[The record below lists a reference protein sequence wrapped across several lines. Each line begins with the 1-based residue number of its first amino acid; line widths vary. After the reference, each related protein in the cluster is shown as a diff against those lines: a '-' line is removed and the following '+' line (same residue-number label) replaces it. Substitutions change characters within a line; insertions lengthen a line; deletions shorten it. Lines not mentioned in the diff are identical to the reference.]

1 MEILTTDLL
10 VIGSGLAGIMAA
22 LEAEKAGLQVT
33 IAAKFSI
40 GMGTNSSMANGVF
53 CTANSRFSKE
63 DHLRE
68 TLQAG
73 RGLNHMGAVQCLVE
87 KGPEAMEKL
96 REYGVPFIEGK
107 MGYVVDR
114 PRGSS
119 EIPGILLM
127 KALKG
132 RLSGS
137 SIKTLPGLVLFELIV
152 EEGSVR
158 GGIGFF
164 RDGRPCLIRSK
175 AVVLAA
181 GGAGALYR
189 RNDNQRSI
197 LGDGYA
203 LALRAGVPLLNLEF
217 VQFYPFVIAEPRL
230 NTFILYPPYP
240 EEVRLLDERGE
251 DLLERLNIEGDLNRA
266 IVTHRDSLT
275 LSLLERSRNG
285 DFYFDLRGVP
295 EERWNHYP
303 LNFLKRSKFPF
314 RERPFL
320 VSPAVHFCMGGV
332 GIDERGRT
340 PLSKLY
346 AAGEVTWGVH
356 GANRLGGNAL
366 TECAVFGALA
376 GQSAAEE
383 AREMEWPPLSEALKR
398 RWEKKVSSY
407 FKKRK
412 GVFDHPIDLLKEL
425 KHLAWKYAGPIRE
438 EGLLK
443 EGLHRL
449 ISLESRIEEIHP
461 DTFKDLLRKRE
472 LQNGALF
479 LRAVLI
485 GSLARKESRG
495 SFFRRDFPD
504 QNDREWLKN
513 TCYRLV
519 QGEIELTHL
528 PLEKSE

>member
-1 MEILTTDLL
+1 MEILTTDIL

-22 LEAEKAGLQVT
+22 LEAEKAGVQVT
-33 IAAKFSI
+33 LAAKFSI

-53 CTANSRFSKE
+53 CSANSHFSE
-63 DHLRE
+63 EEHLRE

-73 RGLNHMGAVQCLVE
+73 RGLNQMAAVQRLVE

-96 REYGVPFIEGK
+96 KEYGVPLIESK

-119 EIPGILLM
+119 EIPGVLLM

-132 RLSGS
+132 RLNTS
-137 SIKTLPGLVLFELIV
+137 SIQTLPGLVLFELIV
-152 EEGSVR
+152 EDGDVR

-164 RDGRPCLIRSK
+164 RDGRPCLICSK
-175 AVVLAA
+175 AVILTA
-181 GGAGALYR
+181 GGAGALFR

-203 LALRAGVPLLNLEF
+203 LALRAGAPLLNLEF

-251 DLLERLNIEGDLNRA
+251 DLLERLKIEGDLNRA

-275 LSLLERSRNG
+275 LSLLESSRNG
-285 DFYFDLRGVP
+285 DFYVDLRQVS

-332 GIDERGRT
+332 EIDERGRT
-340 PLSKLY
+340 ALPGLY

-376 GQSAAEE
+376 GQNAAND
-383 AREMEWPPLSEALKR
+383 AKEMERPSMKEASRR
-398 RWEKKVSSY
+398 RWERKVSDY
-407 FKKRK
+407 LKKKK
-412 GVFDHPIDLLKEL
+412 GGFDHPIDLLKEL

-438 EGLLK
+438 EDLLK
-443 EGLHRL
+443 EGLNHL

-461 DTFKDLLRKRE
+461 ATFKDLLRKRE

-495 SFFRRDFPD
+495 AFFRRDFPD
-504 QNDREWLKN
+504 QNNSEWLIN

-519 QGEIELTHL
+519 KGEMELTYI
-528 PLEKSE
+528 PLERSC